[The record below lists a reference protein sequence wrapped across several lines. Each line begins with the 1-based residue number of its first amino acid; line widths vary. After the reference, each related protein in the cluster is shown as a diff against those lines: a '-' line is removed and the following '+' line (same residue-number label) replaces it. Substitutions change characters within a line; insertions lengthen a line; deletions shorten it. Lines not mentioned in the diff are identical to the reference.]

1 MDIYITEKATGFR
14 VALSMLPESIKMNSG
29 AKVQSYDIL
38 NAGEIRVPRG
48 IKLLTV
54 SWSATFPGAGRKQY
68 SFIKRQHWRAPK
80 ELVGIFERWRKNGTR
95 LILLVTE
102 TAINYEVFLTDLS
115 TTNAG
120 GAGDVQ
126 YDVAFCEYRE
136 LKVYTTSELNI
147 KPDVKKTVT
156 VRPAPAVKQ
165 KKTYTVKKGDC
176 LWNIAQRYLGRGS
189 RYTEIYNLNRD
200 KIKNA
205 NLIYAGQV
213 LTMP

>member
-14 VALSMLPESIKMNSG
+14 VALAMLPETIKMKSG
-29 AKVQSYDIL
+29 TKVQSYDIL

-48 IKLLTV
+48 TKLASV
-54 SWSATFPGAGRKQY
+54 SWSAIFPGAGRRQY
-68 SFIKRQHWRAPK
+68 AFVKSQHWRTPK
-80 ELVGIFERWRKNGTR
+80 ELVGIYERWRKAGTR

-102 TAINYEVFLTDLS
+102 TAINYEVYLSDFS
-115 TTNAG
+115 TTYAG

-126 YDVAFCEYRE
+126 YDATFLEYRE
-136 LKVYTTSELNI
+136 LKVYTTAELHI
-147 KPDVKKTVT
+147 RPDVQQTA
-156 VRPAPAVKQ
+156 RPAPAPKQ
-165 KKTYTVKKGDC
+165 KKTYTVKTGDC

-189 RYTEIYNLNRD
+189 RYTEIYTLNRD

-205 NLIYAGQV
+205 NIIYTGQV